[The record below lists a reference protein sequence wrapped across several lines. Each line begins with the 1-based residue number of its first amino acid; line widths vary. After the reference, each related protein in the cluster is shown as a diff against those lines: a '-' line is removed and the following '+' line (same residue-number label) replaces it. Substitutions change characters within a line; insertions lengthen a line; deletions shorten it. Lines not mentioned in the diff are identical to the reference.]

1 VAKEGIG
8 HYNIGII
15 GIGISII
22 GSIIAFIRQGI
33 DSFLFVIMALGVF
46 VFIMI
51 TIVVSFHSEQ
61 KDIAQRIQNL
71 EENLNIQQELTSI
84 KSEISYL
91 KGVME
96 NDTKQKG

>member
-1 VAKEGIG
+1 MV
-8 HYNIGII
+8 
-15 GIGISII
+15 
-22 GSIIAFIRQGI
+22 
-33 DSFLFVIMALGVF
+33 LGVF

>member
-1 VAKEGIG
+1 MV
-8 HYNIGII
+8 
-15 GIGISII
+15 
-22 GSIIAFIRQGI
+22 
-33 DSFLFVIMALGVF
+33 LGVF

-84 KSEISYL
+84 KSQISYL